1 MALQLGRLRVLPD
14 NQGNARAFPMPPSD
28 TTALSQAT
36 APLSEGT
43 GTSLEARSSSGLKR
57 FSETHDLQ
65 TLLILSVLMAFS
77 SLSTDIYLPALPA
90 MAGALHAGYGAMEFT
105 LSGYLIGFSLG
116 QFFWGPLSDRIGRRG
131 PIAIGMVLYIVGS
144 IGCAVS
150 QGVEEMI
157 VWRAVQAIGACAS
170 VTLARAIVRDLYVGH
185 RAAQMMSTLMIVAAL
200 APMLGPSVGGL
211 IIAVA
216 QWRAIFWML
225 AVVGLLTLA
234 ALYTLP
240 ETLSVERRLREPLSR
255 AFATYGSLLRQKRLL
270 GYAGVGGF
278 LYGGIF
284 AYVAGTPFAYI
295 TYHHVLP
302 QHYGLLFA
310 LGSVGIMTMNLV
322 NVRLVARLGSDRLL
336 RAGAF
341 AACVMGLV
349 AAITARTGWGGL
361 VGLVVPL
368 CLFVSCIGLIAAN
381 AITGALNLFPG
392 VSGSVSALIGA
403 SQFGAGVV
411 GSALVGAFADGTPWP
426 LGALMAFF
434 GVGAMLCAV
443 YLVPRANEPTKV
455 VLPA

>member
-1 MALQLGRLRVLPD
+1 
-14 NQGNARAFPMPPSD
+14 MPPSD
-28 TTALSQAT
+28 PTAHVRPTPPLTEPASTTL
-36 APLSEGT
+36 APRADT
-43 GTSLEARSSSGLKR
+43 GLKR
-57 FSETHDLQ
+57 FAAAHDVQ

-77 SLSTDIYLPALPA
+77 SISTDIYLPALPA
-90 MAGALHAGYGAMEFT
+90 MADALHAGTGAMEFT
-105 LSGYLIGFSLG
+105 ISGYLIGFSLG
-116 QFFWGPLSDRIGRRG
+116 QFFWGPLSDRIGRRR
-131 PIAIGMVLYIVGS
+131 PIAIGMVLYIIGS

-150 QGVEEMI
+150 HGVEGMI
-157 VWRAVQAIGACAS
+157 AWRAVQAIGACAS
-170 VTLARAIVRDLYVGH
+170 VTLARAIVRDLYAGH
-185 RAAQMMSTLMIVAAL
+185 RAAQMMSTLMIVTAL
-200 APMLGPSVGGL
+200 APMLGPSVGGV

-240 ETLSVERRLREPLSR
+240 ETLPAERRLREPLVR
-255 AFATYGSLLRQKRLL
+255 AFATYGWLLRQRRLL

-295 TYHHVLP
+295 TYHHVVP

-310 LGSVGIMTMNLV
+310 LGSVGIMSMNLV
-322 NVRLVARLGSDRLL
+322 NVRLVGRLGSDRLL
-336 RAGAF
+336 RTGAF
-341 AACVMGLV
+341 GACAAGLV
-349 AAITARTGWGGL
+349 AAFTARTGYGGL
-361 VGLVVPL
+361 LGLVLPL

-392 VSGSVSALIGA
+392 ISGSVSALIGA

-434 GVGAMLCAV
+434 GMGAMLCAAF
-443 YLVPRANEPTKV
+443 LVPRANEAPASI
-455 VLPA
+455 LPA

>member
-1 MALQLGRLRVLPD
+1 MP
-14 NQGNARAFPMPPSD
+14 PPSD
-28 TTALSQAT
+28 TTVLSQAT
-36 APLSEGT
+36 PLLGNGA
-43 GTSLEARSSSGLKR
+43 GTSRDARTNIGPGR
-57 FSETHDLQ
+57 FAETHDLR

-77 SLSTDIYLPALPA
+77 SISTDIYLPALPA
-90 MAGALHAGYGAMEFT
+90 MADSLHAGTGAMEFT
-105 LSGYLIGFSLG
+105 ISGYLIGFSLG
-116 QFFWGPLSDRIGRRG
+116 QFFWGPLSDRVGRRL
-131 PIAIGMVLYIVGS
+131 PIAIGMVLYIIGS
-144 IGCAVS
+144 IGCAMS
-150 QGVEEMI
+150 QGVEGMI
-157 VWRAVQAIGACAS
+157 AWRAVQAIGACAS

-185 RAAQMMSTLMIVAAL
+185 RAARMMSTLMIVAAL
-200 APMLGPSVGGL
+200 APMLGPTVGGL

-225 AVVGLLTLA
+225 AAVGVLTLM

-240 ETLSVERRLREPLSR
+240 ETLAVERRLREPLSQ
-255 AFATYGSLLRQKRLL
+255 AFATYGWLLRQRRLL

-322 NVRLVARLGSDRLL
+322 NVRLVERLGSDRLL

-341 AACVMGLV
+341 GACITGLAV
-349 AAITARTGWGGL
+349 AVTAYTGWGGL
-361 VGLVVPL
+361 AGLVVPL

-381 AITGALNLFPG
+381 AITGALNLFPQ

-403 SQFGAGVV
+403 SQFGAGVF

-434 GVGAMLCAV
+434 GVGSTLCAV
-443 YLVPRANEPTKV
+443 LLLPRMKATAEMGS
-455 VLPA
+455 PA

>member
-1 MALQLGRLRVLPD
+1 
-14 NQGNARAFPMPPSD
+14 MPHSD
-28 TTALSQAT
+28 PIVRSQAT
-36 APLSEGT
+36 PSRT
-43 GTSLEARSSSGLKR
+43 GLRR
-57 FSETHDLQ
+57 FAETHDLQ

-77 SLSTDIYLPALPA
+77 SISTDIYLPALPA
-90 MAGALHAGYGAMEFT
+90 MADALHAGTGAMEFT
-105 LSGYLIGFSLG
+105 ISGYLIGFSLG

-150 QGVEEMI
+150 QGVEGMI
-157 VWRAVQAIGACAS
+157 AWRAVQAIGACAS

-185 RAAQMMSTLMIVAAL
+185 RAAQMMSTLMIVTAL

-211 IIAVA
+211 IIAVG
-216 QWRAIFWML
+216 QWRDIFWML
-225 AVVGLLTLA
+225 AIVGMLTLA

-240 ETLSVERRLREPLSR
+240 ETLTAERRLRDPLWR
-255 AFATYGSLLRQKRLL
+255 AFGTYGWLLRQRRLL

-322 NVRLVARLGSDRLL
+322 NVRLVPRLGSDRLL
-336 RAGAF
+336 RMGAF
-341 AACVMGLV
+341 GACVMGL
-349 AAITARTGWGGL
+349 ATAIDARTGLGGL
-361 VGLVVPL
+361 VGLVLPL
-368 CLFVSCIGLIAAN
+368 CLFVACIGLISAN

-411 GSALVGAFADGTPWP
+411 GSALVGVFADGTPWP

-434 GVGAMLCAV
+434 GVGAMLCALF
-443 YLVPRANEPTKV
+443 LVPREIEPPQSI
-455 VLPA
+455 LPA

>member
-1 MALQLGRLRVLPD
+1 
-14 NQGNARAFPMPPSD
+14 MPPSSELSD
-28 TTALSQAT
+28 LASVVPLVGDDAGLSQD
-36 APLSEGT
+36 GR
-43 GTSLEARSSSGLKR
+43 TSRGLR
-57 FSETHDLQ
+57 GFAETHDLR

-77 SLSTDIYLPALPA
+77 SISTDIYLPALPT
-90 MAGALHAGYGAMEFT
+90 MATALHAGTGALEFT
-105 LSGYLIGFSLG
+105 ISGYLIGFSLG
-116 QFFWGPLSDRIGRRG
+116 QFFWGPLSDRIGRRR
-131 PIAIGMVLYIVGS
+131 PIAIGMALYIVGS
-144 IGCAVS
+144 VGCAAS
-150 QGVEEMI
+150 HGVESMI
-157 VWRAVQAIGACAS
+157 GWRALQAIGACAS
-170 VTLARAIVRDLYVGH
+170 VTLARAIVRDLYAGH
-185 RAAQMMSTLMIVAAL
+185 RAAQMMSTLMIVTAL

-216 QWRAIFWML
+216 PWRAIFWML

-240 ETLSVERRLREPLSR
+240 ETLAPERRLREPLSR
-255 AFATYGSLLRQKRLL
+255 AFATYAWLLGQRRLL

-310 LGSVGIMTMNLV
+310 LGSLGIMSMNLV

-336 RAGAF
+336 RTGAF
-341 AACVMGLV
+341 GACAAGV
-349 AAITARTGWGGL
+349 AVAVTAHTGWGGL
-361 VGLVVPL
+361 AGLVVPL

-381 AITGALNLFPG
+381 SITGALNLFPG

-403 SQFGAGVV
+403 SQFGAGVF
-411 GSALVGAFADGTPWP
+411 GSALVGLFADGTPAP

-434 GVGAMLCAV
+434 GTGAMLCAV
-443 YLVPRANEPTKV
+443 FLVPRARAGAPEAAV
-455 VLPA
+455 PA

>member
-1 MALQLGRLRVLPD
+1 
-14 NQGNARAFPMPPSD
+14 MPPPD
-28 TTALSQAT
+28 PNALPAADPPLPEGASVAAT
-36 APLSEGT
+36 PPRT
-43 GTSLEARSSSGLKR
+43 RSAVRR
-57 FSETHDLQ
+57 FAETHDLQ

-77 SLSTDIYLPALPA
+77 SISTDIYLPALPA
-90 MAGALHAGYGAMEFT
+90 MGTELHAGAGAMAFT

-116 QFFWGPLSDRIGRRG
+116 QFFWGPLSDRIGRRL
-131 PIAIGMVLYIVGS
+131 PIAIGMGLYVVGS

-150 QGVEEMI
+150 QGVEAMI
-157 VWRAVQAIGACAS
+157 AWRALQAVGACAS

-185 RAAQMMSTLMIVAAL
+185 RAAQMMSTLMIVSAL
-200 APMLGPSVGGL
+200 APMLGPTVGGL

-225 AVVGLLTLA
+225 AGVGLLTLA

-240 ETLSVERRLREPLSR
+240 ETHPPERRLREPLSR
-255 AFATYGSLLRQKRLL
+255 AFATYFWLLRQKRLL

-322 NVRLVARLGSDRLL
+322 NVRLVPALGSDRLL
-336 RAGAF
+336 RAGALG
-341 AACVMGLV
+341 ACAMGLL
-349 AAITARTGWGGL
+349 AAVTARTGWGGL
-361 VGLVVPL
+361 TGLAVPL
-368 CLFVSCIGLIAAN
+368 CLFVACIGLIAAN
-381 AITGALNLFPG
+381 AITGAMNLFPG
-392 VSGSVSALIGA
+392 VSGSVSALVGA
-403 SQFGAGVV
+403 SQFGAGVI
-411 GSALVGAFADGTPWP
+411 GSALVGLFADGTPWP

-434 GVGAMLCAV
+434 GTCAMLCAAL
-443 YLVPRANEPTKV
+443 LVPRTHDVRES